1 MLSTSVPAGR
11 RPEWVRSWEAQ
22 YGWPV
27 GHRGDNGDLID
38 QEAGFFF
45 NGVEPFNRNAHNS
58 RVVFVNQFG
67 WSQERCG
74 ERMPQEMEFADI
86 RQGSDLEFGQ
96 SIYEPFGIAQVE
108 PLNAGAITCVSN
120 VCGCVG
126 FVRRAAEAIGIDPA
140 AVPNMVVADYVTV
153 PPEHPLNSP
162 WDALAIGQGTR
173 DWIESIN
180 SFGAAQRIFELL
192 PKNQTEV
199 EALIRSGTALAE
211 QMSWDVV
218 VRDYMVPGLERARR

>member
-1 MLSTSVPAGR
+1 MS
-11 RPEWVRSWEAQ
+11 
-22 YGWPV
+22 
-27 GHRGDNGDLID
+27 
-38 QEAGFFF
+38 
-45 NGVEPFNRNAHNS
+45 S

-74 ERMPQEMEFADI
+74 DRMPADMEFMDI

-108 PLNAGAITCVSN
+108 PLNFGAISCVSS

-126 FVRRAAEAIGIDPA
+126 FINGAAQSLGLTGDL
-140 AVPNMVVADYVTV
+140 PNVVVADYITV
-153 PPEHPLNSP
+153 PPEHPLRSP

-180 SFGAAQRIFELL
+180 SQSAAQRIFENL
-192 PKNQTEV
+192 PRTPAEMETLIQT
-199 EALIRSGTALAE
+199 GTALAE
-211 QMSWDVV
+211 AMSWDVV
-218 VRDYMVPGLERARR
+218 SRDYLIPGLERAKRE

>member
-1 MLSTSVPAGR
+1 MKP
-11 RPEWVRSWEAQ
+11 P
-22 YGWPV
+22 
-27 GHRGDNGDLID
+27 
-38 QEAGFFF
+38 FFF
-45 NGVEPFNRNAHNS
+45 DGVQPFNQRAHNS

-67 WSQERCG
+67 WNQEQCG
-74 ERMPQEMEFADI
+74 QRMPEEMEFNDI

-108 PLNAGAITCVSN
+108 PINAGAITCVSN

-126 FVRRAAEAIGIDPA
+126 FMRQAARNAGIDDVN
-140 AVPNMVVADYVTV
+140 VPNMVVADYVTL
-153 PPEHPLNSP
+153 PDEHPLNTP
-162 WDALAIGQGTR
+162 WDALAIHQGTR

-180 SFGAAQRIFELL
+180 SRSAAERIFELL
-192 PKNQTEV
+192 PTNQTDI

-218 VRDYMVPGLERARR
+218 VRDYLVPGLERARQ